1 MNTHF
6 PLQEK
11 SMPLTELKR
20 LIDRFKSQKDST
32 PISLPDTSSRAYA
45 VQELLSL
52 CTEHLSIF
60 MYFDNNGESAL
71 FDALADDETSLKM
84 AGFLDNGRVS
94 ITTNDT
100 AVAKKLPFIEK
111 LSPEA
116 AQRINFSPIPKKLA
130 KSYSDS
136 QVDNEFM
143 LASPEHLIFFG
154 HYSSAK
160 TQLSQPRVF
169 LTFFDQEFFNL
180 LNTFLAKTNSR
191 AAQGEF
197 K

>member
-1 MNTHF
+1 
-6 PLQEK
+6 
-11 SMPLTELKR
+11 MPLTELKR

-52 CTEHLSIF
+52 CTDRLSIF
-60 MYFDNNGESAL
+60 MYFDSHGESAL

-84 AGFLDNGRVS
+84 ARFLDNGSVS

-100 AVAKKLPFIEK
+100 AFAKKLPFIEK

-116 AQRINFSPIPKKLA
+116 AQRITFSPVPKKLA
-130 KSYSDS
+130 QSYSES
-136 QVDNEFM
+136 QVDNEFI

-154 HYSSAK
+154 HYSSTK
-160 TQLSQPRVF
+160 SQLSQPRVF

-180 LNTFLAKTNSR
+180 LNVFLTKTNSR